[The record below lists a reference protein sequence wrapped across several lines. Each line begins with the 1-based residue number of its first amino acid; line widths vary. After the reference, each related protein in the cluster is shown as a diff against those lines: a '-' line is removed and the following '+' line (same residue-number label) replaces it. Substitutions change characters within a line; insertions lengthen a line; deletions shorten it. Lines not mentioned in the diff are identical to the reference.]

1 MTAQMYETITYKGES
16 LGMASTPFDP
26 YMEANGIQLTPPHTA
41 CWRGYFG
48 KWEIKDNQLFLTE
61 LTAFINEE
69 GEEVDLNYFFPN
81 QSEVFA
87 DWFTGT
93 LRIPS
98 GEELE
103 YVHMG
108 FESVYERDI
117 LLEIKDGMLVGESVQ
132 ENDPADHQLSEEEL
146 NEFQKH
152 LDFLN
157 QGINEAIKKNNE

>member
-1 MTAQMYETITYKGES
+1 MTAQMHEIIRYKEENLS
-16 LGMASTPFDP
+16 MASTPFDP
-26 YMEANGIQLTPPHTA
+26 YLKAKDIQLTPPHTA

-61 LTAFINEE
+61 LTAFLNEV
-69 GEEVDLNYFFPN
+69 GEEVDLNYFFPSQN
-81 QSEVFA
+81 EVFA

-108 FESVYERDI
+108 FESIYERNI
-117 LLEIKDGMLVGESVQ
+117 LLEIKDGILVGESVQ
-132 ENDPADHQLSEEEL
+132 ENDPADQQLSEEEFI
-146 NEFQKH
+146 EFQNH

-157 QGINEAIKKNNE
+157 QGIKEALKKNK